1 MQYQDRRNTD
11 MDTHYL
17 CIKYRG
23 IVVLSLRKISSLTV
37 SNEISVPPLKDTG
50 VEREKKKK
58 KREIEISLKSFSSAL
73 GKPAIQD

>member
-1 MQYQDRRNTD
+1 

-50 VEREKKKK
+50 IEGWREKKK